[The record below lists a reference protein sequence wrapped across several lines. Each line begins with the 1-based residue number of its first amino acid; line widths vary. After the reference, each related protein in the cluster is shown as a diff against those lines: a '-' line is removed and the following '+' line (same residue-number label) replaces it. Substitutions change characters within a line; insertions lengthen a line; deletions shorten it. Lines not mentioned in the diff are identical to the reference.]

1 MKDIKIVILESPYDC
16 WNETEVGTLFRDMI
30 GVKLRGYGREYK
42 YGVLPVDAADLISTH
57 FAVCNVG
64 EEGRLKP
71 LMALRWTSL
80 QKCRLHFLNF
90 PGMSLLQQANKPEH
104 VKNLEEKIRKLDE
117 EGRDLFYA
125 GSLSIDPL
133 LKTGKEQSLFLREL
147 MTLMFLM
154 YKKQHPG
161 SELMA
166 GGTCRFKIDK
176 WLSDVGHLP
185 LHEEPINVKHLG
197 GELVKVMYL
206 TDFSLE
212 AHKIAR
218 KWQYL
223 WDDRLILGVQDVG
236 ELRIKKSA

>member
-16 WNETEVGTLFRDMI
+16 WNESEVGTLFRDMI

-57 FAVCNVG
+57 FAACTV
-64 EEGRLKP
+64 EEDGKLKP
-71 LMALRWTSL
+71 IMALRWTSL

-104 VKNLEEKIRKLDE
+104 VKNLEEKISRLDQQ
-117 EGRDLFYA
+117 GRDLFYA
-125 GSLSIDPL
+125 GSLSIDPA
-133 LKTGKEQSLFLREL
+133 LKTGKEQSLFLREV

-161 SELMA
+161 AELMA
-166 GGTCRFKIDK
+166 GGTVRFKMDH
-176 WLSDVGHLP
+176 WLSSVGHFP
-185 LHEEPINVKHLG
+185 LHEEPINVRHLG

-206 TDFSLE
+206 TDFNFE
-212 AHKIAR
+212 AHRIAR
-218 KWQYL
+218 KWQQL
-223 WDDRLILGVQDVG
+223 WDDRLILGIQDIEAIRKV
-236 ELRIKKSA
+236 A

>member
-1 MKDIKIVILESPYDC
+1 MNNLKIVIIESPYDC
-16 WNETEVGTLFRDMI
+16 WNEDEIGSLFRDMI

-57 FAVCNVG
+57 MAVCFQDETG
-64 EEGRLKP
+64 KLKP

-90 PGMSLLQQANKPEH
+90 PGMSLLQQADRPEH
-104 VKNLEEKIRKLDE
+104 VKILEEKIEALNRRN
-117 EGRDLFYA
+117 GDLFYA
-125 GSLSIDPL
+125 GSLSIDPE
-133 LKTGKEQSLFLREL
+133 LKTGKEQSLMLREL
-147 MTLMFLM
+147 MTTMFVL

-166 GGTCRFKIDK
+166 GGTVRFKMDQ
-176 WLSDVGHLP
+176 WLSAVGHAP

-206 TDFSLE
+206 QEFSFE
-212 AHKIAR
+212 AHRIAR
-218 KWQYL
+218 KWQSL
-223 WDDRLILGVQDVG
+223 WDDRLILGADQNTA
-236 ELRIKKSA
+236 KKKTA

>member
-1 MKDIKIVILESPYDC
+1 MDDIKIVVLESPYDC
-16 WNETEVGTLFRDMI
+16 WNESEIGTLFRDMI

-57 FAVCNVG
+57 FAVCKVDPSG
-64 EEGRLKP
+64 KLKP
-71 LMALRWTSL
+71 IMALRWTSL

-90 PGMSLLQQANKPEH
+90 PGMSLLQQANQPEH
-104 VKNLEEKIRKLDE
+104 VKNLEAKISVLDKK
-117 EGRDLFYA
+117 GFDLFYA

-133 LKTGKEQSLFLREL
+133 QKTGKEQSIFLREM

-161 SELMA
+161 AELMA
-166 GGTCRFKIDK
+166 GGTVRFKIDK

-212 AHKIAR
+212 AHRIAR
-218 KWQYL
+218 KWQHL
-223 WDDRLILGVQDVG
+223 WDDRLILGVGDVS
-236 ELRIKKSA
+236 ENRIRKIA